1 MLMVL
6 GAILGFLSL
15 VLSALLAHALHLT
28 VSAHQSQAI
37 ATALSN
43 MQWHAVL
50 LIALYAIKPQCQ
62 RLIGLSGYLF
72 FAGVILFSLSII
84 LAAIFSFPGLLLLTP
99 LGGVILLLAWLLL
112 IISAFSMKMAK
123 ASAR

>member
-15 VLSALLAHALHLT
+15 ALSALLAHALHLT

-37 ATALSN
+37 TTALSN

-62 RLIGLSGYLF
+62 RLIGLCGYLF
-72 FAGVILFSLSII
+72 FAGAILFSLSII